1 MADYL
6 HTFLFGIYPYLCLSV
21 FLLGSL
27 IRFDREQY
35 TWRSGSSQLLR
46 ARQLRWGSNLFH
58 IGILF
63 LFAGHLVGLL
73 TPHAV
78 YELAIG
84 AGTKQM
90 LAIVS
95 GGIAGAICF
104 VGLSLLL
111 HRRLSDPRIRRTSNP
126 MDIAILW
133 LLWVQLV
140 LGMIT
145 LPYSLAHRD
154 GSVMVQLSEW
164 AQHIVTFRGGAA
176 DFVAGV
182 AWPYQL
188 HVVLGLTIFLVF
200 PFSRLVHV
208 WSAPIWYVFRR
219 PQIVR
224 RRGPGMPAR

>member
-1 MADYL
+1 MREHL
-6 HTFLFGIYPYLCLSV
+6 HAFLFGIYPYLCLSV

-27 IRFDREQY
+27 VRFDREQY
-35 TWRSGSSQLLR
+35 SWRSGSSQLLR

-58 IGILF
+58 VGILF
-63 LFAGHLVGLL
+63 LFAGHFVGLL
-73 TPHAV
+73 TPHQV
-78 YELAIG
+78 YELVID

-95 GGIAGAICF
+95 GGIAGAVCF
-104 VGLSLLL
+104 VGLTILL
-111 HRRLSDPRIRRTSNP
+111 HRRLMDPRIRRTSSM

-154 GSVMVQLSEW
+154 GSVMIQLSEW
-164 AQHIVTFRGGAA
+164 AQRIVTFRAGAA

-188 HVVLGLTIFLVF
+188 HIVLGLTLFLVF
-200 PFSRLVHV
+200 PFSRLVHI
-208 WSAPIWYVFRR
+208 WSAPVWYVFRR
-219 PQIVR
+219 YQIVR
-224 RRGPGMPAR
+224 RRGAGPAVR

>member
-188 HVVLGLTIFLVF
+188 HIVLGLTIFLVF

-224 RRGPGMPAR
+224 RRGPGIPVR